1 MLEPYQYYMALGSIS
16 LQGCASAMLFSLVAR
31 T

>member
-1 MLEPYQYYMALGSIS
+1 MLEPYKYYMALGSIS
-16 LQGCASAMLFSLVAR
+16 LQGCGSAMLFLLFAR